1 MSIYISL
8 MFLMLFDKFFII
20 KLNRKMKTEKNFNNL
35 EELLIFLM
43 QDQLNDESSDLIKGI
58 ISAQKVKNNNINLAK
73 SLLIKNVSNNIK
85 NISEKYKENILE
97 KLNNLD
103 FIEFNDT
110 KEEIT
115 FKIDNILNILFY
127 PRYCY
132 YINNKYGHNCLKF
145 FEYLLE
151 HGYYQENINTFSKND
166 FASLIRD
173 EIILKINIENIK
185 NENIINN
192 NCLESYKINFKLL
205 NEIMFKEYI
214 INFYKKYI
222 SMNFQFYDLFKK
234 VVKSNN
240 YIYELK
246 NSEINIISK
255 GIIDNF
261 DFDKLLIKS
270 ETDENKI
277 VLNKDIIKYD
287 IFYNSIEKIINLFYS
302 SKHLRIFKI
311 IELNQNLNLFQ
322 ISQMACLKYLEVQEI
337 IEDLIN
343 KLKII
348 KKIKKENNKEDFIY
362 LLNEIDESIIN
373 MMKDNIY
380 GIIKNIKF
388 ELKDKLKQLQGKIDQ
403 DTVLQYIN
411 KYYSLINTFSEI
423 LNAYNF
429 LFN

>member
-1 MSIYISL
+1 
-8 MFLMLFDKFFII
+8 
-20 KLNRKMKTEKNFNNL
+20 
-35 EELLIFLM
+35 
-43 QDQLNDESSDLIKGI
+43 
-58 ISAQKVKNNNINLAK
+58 
-73 SLLIKNVSNNIK
+73 
-85 NISEKYKENILE
+85 
-97 KLNNLD
+97 
-103 FIEFNDT
+103 
-110 KEEIT
+110 
-115 FKIDNILNILFY
+115 
-127 PRYCY
+127 
-132 YINNKYGHNCLKF
+132 
-145 FEYLLE
+145 
-151 HGYYQENINTFSKND
+151 
-166 FASLIRD
+166 
-173 EIILKINIENIK
+173 
-185 NENIINN
+185 
-192 NCLESYKINFKLL
+192 
-205 NEIMFKEYI
+205 
-214 INFYKKYI
+214 
-222 SMNFQFYDLFKK
+222 MNFQFYDLFNK

-255 GIIDNF
+255 GIVDNF
-261 DFDKLLIKS
+261 DFGKLLTKS

>member
-1 MSIYISL
+1 
-8 MFLMLFDKFFII
+8 
-20 KLNRKMKTEKNFNNL
+20 MKSEKNFSNL

-43 QDQLNDESSDLIKGI
+43 QDQLNDESSDLIKEI
-58 ISAQKVKNNNINLAK
+58 LSKQNFENNNMNLTR
-73 SLLIKNVSNNIK
+73 SLLTKNISKNIK
-85 NISEKYKENILE
+85 NISQKYKENILE

-103 FIEFNDT
+103 FIELNDS

-115 FKIDNILNILFY
+115 FKADNILNVLFY

-132 YINNKYGHNCLKF
+132 YINNKYGPNCLKF

-151 HGYYQENINTFSKND
+151 YGFYQENVNTFLKKD

-173 EIILKINIENIK
+173 EIILIIKDENKK
-185 NENIINN
+185 NENLFNIINW
-192 NCLESYKINFKLL
+192 EKYKINFKLL
-205 NEIMFKEYI
+205 NEIMFKEYF

-234 VVKSNN
+234 VVNSNN

-246 NSEINIISK
+246 NHEKNIISK
-255 GIIDNF
+255 NLVDNF
-261 DFDKLLIKS
+261 DFGKLLIKV
-270 ETDENKI
+270 DNDDNKLT
-277 VLNKDIIKYD
+277 LNKDIIKYD
-287 IFYNSIEKIINLFYS
+287 LFYNSVEKIINLFYS
-302 SKHLRIFKI
+302 SKHLRILKI
-311 IELNQNLNLFQ
+311 IELNENLNIYQ
-322 ISQMACLKYLEVQEI
+322 ISQKACLKHLEVQEI
-337 IEDLIN
+337 IEELIN
-343 KLKII
+343 KLKIV
-348 KKIKKENNKEDFIY
+348 KKIKTENNKEDFIY

-411 KYYSLINTFSEI
+411 KYYSFINTFSEI
-423 LNAYNF
+423 LNVYNF
-429 LFN
+429 IFN

>member
-1 MSIYISL
+1 
-8 MFLMLFDKFFII
+8 
-20 KLNRKMKTEKNFNNL
+20 MKTEKNFNNL

-43 QDQLNDESSDLIKGI
+43 QDQLNDESSDLIKEI

-132 YINNKYGHNCLKF
+132 YINNKYGPNCLKF

-151 HGYYQENINTFSKND
+151 HGFYQENINTFSKND

-173 EIILKINIENIK
+173 EIVLKINIENIK

-192 NCLESYKINFKLL
+192 NCLERYKINFKLL

-255 GIIDNF
+255 GIVDNF
-261 DFDKLLIKS
+261 DFGKLLIKS

-277 VLNKDIIKYD
+277 MLNKDIIKYD
-287 IFYNSIEKIINLFYS
+287 LFYNSIEKIINLFYS

-343 KLKII
+343 KLKIV

>member
-1 MSIYISL
+1 
-8 MFLMLFDKFFII
+8 
-20 KLNRKMKTEKNFNNL
+20 MKSEKNFNNL

-43 QDQLNDESSDLIKGI
+43 QDQLNDESSDLIKEI
-58 ISAQKVKNNNINLAK
+58 INAQKVKNNNINLAK
-73 SLLIKNVSNNIK
+73 SLFIKNVSNNIK

-132 YINNKYGHNCLKF
+132 YINNKYGPNCLKF

-151 HGYYQENINTFSKND
+151 HGFYQENINTFSKND

-192 NCLESYKINFKLL
+192 NCLERYKINFKLL

-255 GIIDNF
+255 GIVDNF
-261 DFDKLLIKS
+261 DFGKLLIKS

-277 VLNKDIIKYD
+277 ILNKDIIKYD
-287 IFYNSIEKIINLFYS
+287 LFYNSIEKIINLFYS

-343 KLKII
+343 KLKIV
-348 KKIKKENNKEDFIY
+348 KKIKKDNTKEDFIY

-388 ELKDKLKQLQGKIDQ
+388 ELKDKLKQSQGKIDQ

>member
-1 MSIYISL
+1 
-8 MFLMLFDKFFII
+8 
-20 KLNRKMKTEKNFNNL
+20 MKTEKNFNNL

-43 QDQLNDESSDLIKGI
+43 QDQLNDESSDLIKEI
-58 ISAQKVKNNNINLAK
+58 INAQKVKNNNINLAK
-73 SLLIKNVSNNIK
+73 SLFIKNVSNNIK

-132 YINNKYGHNCLKF
+132 YINNKYGPNCLKF

-151 HGYYQENINTFSKND
+151 HGFYQENINTFSKND

-255 GIIDNF
+255 GIVDNF
-261 DFDKLLIKS
+261 DFGKLLIKS
-270 ETDENKI
+270 EIEENKI
-277 VLNKDIIKYD
+277 ILNKDIIKYD
-287 IFYNSIEKIINLFYS
+287 LFYNSIEKIINLFYS

-343 KLKII
+343 KLKIV
-348 KKIKKENNKEDFIY
+348 KKIKKDNTKEDFIY

-388 ELKDKLKQLQGKIDQ
+388 ELKDKLKQSQGKIDQ

>member
-1 MSIYISL
+1 
-8 MFLMLFDKFFII
+8 
-20 KLNRKMKTEKNFNNL
+20 MKTEKNFNNL

-43 QDQLNDESSDLIKGI
+43 QDQLNDESSDLIKEI
-58 ISAQKVKNNNINLAK
+58 ISAHKVKNNNINLAK

-132 YINNKYGHNCLKF
+132 YINNKYGPNCLKF

-173 EIILKINIENIK
+173 EIVLKINIENIK

-255 GIIDNF
+255 GIVDNF
-261 DFDKLLIKS
+261 DFGKLLIKS
-270 ETDENKI
+270 ETKENKI
-277 VLNKDIIKYD
+277 MLNKDIIKYD
-287 IFYNSIEKIINLFYS
+287 LFYNSIEKIINLFYS

-343 KLKII
+343 KLKIV
-348 KKIKKENNKEDFIY
+348 KKIKKENNKDDFIY

>member
-1 MSIYISL
+1 
-8 MFLMLFDKFFII
+8 
-20 KLNRKMKTEKNFNNL
+20 MKTEKNFNNL

-43 QDQLNDESSDLIKGI
+43 QDQLNDESSDLIKEI

-132 YINNKYGHNCLKF
+132 YINNKYGPNCLKF

-151 HGYYQENINTFSKND
+151 HGFYQENINTFSKND

-173 EIILKINIENIK
+173 EIVLKINIENIK

-192 NCLESYKINFKLL
+192 NCLERYKINFKLL

-246 NSEINIISK
+246 N
-255 GIIDNF
+255 
-261 DFDKLLIKS
+261 
-270 ETDENKI
+270 
-277 VLNKDIIKYD
+277 
-287 IFYNSIEKIINLFYS
+287 
-302 SKHLRIFKI
+302 
-311 IELNQNLNLFQ
+311 
-322 ISQMACLKYLEVQEI
+322 
-337 IEDLIN
+337 
-343 KLKII
+343 
-348 KKIKKENNKEDFIY
+348 
-362 LLNEIDESIIN
+362 
-373 MMKDNIY
+373 
-380 GIIKNIKF
+380 
-388 ELKDKLKQLQGKIDQ
+388 
-403 DTVLQYIN
+403 N
-411 KYYSLINTFSEI
+411 KYYIKRHS
-423 LNAYNF
+423 
-429 LFN
+429 

>member
-1 MSIYISL
+1 
-8 MFLMLFDKFFII
+8 
-20 KLNRKMKTEKNFNNL
+20 MKSEKNFNNL

-43 QDQLNDESSDLIKGI
+43 QDQLNDESSDLIKEI
-58 ISAQKVKNNNINLAK
+58 ISAHKMKNNNINLAN

-103 FIEFNDT
+103 FIEFNNT

-132 YINNKYGHNCLKF
+132 YINNKYGPNCLKF

-151 HGYYQENINTFSKND
+151 HGFYQGNINTFSKND

-185 NENIINN
+185 NENVVNN
-192 NCLESYKINFKLL
+192 NCLEKYKINFKLL

-261 DFDKLLIKS
+261 DFAKLLMKS

-287 IFYNSIEKIINLFYS
+287 LFYNSIEKIINLFYS

-343 KLKII
+343 KLKIV
-348 KKIKKENNKEDFIY
+348 KKIKKENNKEDCVY

-388 ELKDKLKQLQGKIDQ
+388 ELKDKLKQLQGKIEQ

>member
-1 MSIYISL
+1 
-8 MFLMLFDKFFII
+8 
-20 KLNRKMKTEKNFNNL
+20 MKTEKNFNNL

-43 QDQLNDESSDLIKGI
+43 QDQLNDESSDLIKEI
-58 ISAQKVKNNNINLAK
+58 ISAQKVKNNNINFAK
-73 SLLIKNVSNNIK
+73 SLFIKNVSNNIK

-110 KEEIT
+110 NEEIT

-132 YINNKYGHNCLKF
+132 YINNKYGPNCLKF

-151 HGYYQENINTFSKND
+151 HGFYQENINTFSKND
-166 FASLIRD
+166 FAYLIRD
-173 EIILKINIENIK
+173 EIVLKINIENAK

-234 VVKSNN
+234 VVNSNN

-246 NSEINIISK
+246 NHEKNIISK
-255 GIIDNF
+255 NLVDNF
-261 DFDKLLIKS
+261 DFGKLLIKV
-270 ETDENKI
+270 DNDDNKLT
-277 VLNKDIIKYD
+277 LNKDIIKYD
-287 IFYNSIEKIINLFYS
+287 LFYNSVEKIINLFYS
-302 SKHLRIFKI
+302 SKHLRILKI
-311 IELNQNLNLFQ
+311 IELNQNLNIFQ
-322 ISQMACLKYLEVQEI
+322 ISQKACLKHLEVQEI
-337 IEDLIN
+337 IEELIN
-343 KLKII
+343 KLKIV
-348 KKIKKENNKEDFIY
+348 KKIKTENNKEDFIY

>member
-1 MSIYISL
+1 
-8 MFLMLFDKFFII
+8 
-20 KLNRKMKTEKNFNNL
+20 MKSEKNFNNL

-43 QDQLNDESSDLIKGI
+43 QDQLNDESSDLIKEI
-58 ISAQKVKNNNINLAK
+58 INAQKVKNNNINLAK
-73 SLLIKNVSNNIK
+73 SLFIKNVSNNIK

-103 FIEFNDT
+103 FIEFNNT

-132 YINNKYGHNCLKF
+132 YINNKYGPNCLKF

-151 HGYYQENINTFSKND
+151 HGFYQENINIFSKND
-166 FASLIRD
+166 FASLLRD

-192 NCLESYKINFKLL
+192 NSLEKYKINFKLL

-255 GIIDNF
+255 GIVDNF
-261 DFDKLLIKS
+261 DFGKLLIKS

-287 IFYNSIEKIINLFYS
+287 LFYNSIEKIINLFYS

-343 KLKII
+343 KLKIV
-348 KKIKKENNKEDFIY
+348 KKIKKDNTKEDFIY

-388 ELKDKLKQLQGKIDQ
+388 ELKDKLKQSQGKIDQ

>member
-1 MSIYISL
+1 
-8 MFLMLFDKFFII
+8 
-20 KLNRKMKTEKNFNNL
+20 MKTEKNFNNL

-43 QDQLNDESSDLIKGI
+43 QDQLNDESSDLIKEI
-58 ISAQKVKNNNINLAK
+58 LSKQKFENNNMNLTR
-73 SLLIKNVSNNIK
+73 SLLTKNISKNIK
-85 NISEKYKENILE
+85 NFSEKYKENILE

-103 FIEFNDT
+103 FIEFSES

-115 FKIDNILNILFY
+115 FKADNILNVLFY

-132 YINNKYGHNCLKF
+132 YINNKYGPNCLKF

-151 HGYYQENINTFSKND
+151 NGFYQENINTFSKKD

-173 EIILKINIENIK
+173 EIILIIKDENNK
-185 NENIINN
+185 NENLFNIINW
-192 NCLESYKINFKLL
+192 EKYKINFKLL

-255 GIIDNF
+255 GIVDNF
-261 DFDKLLIKS
+261 DYGKLLIKS

-277 VLNKDIIKYD
+277 MLNKDIIKYD
-287 IFYNSIEKIINLFYS
+287 LFYNSIEKIINLFYS